1 MQGRWFGSRMHAGI
15 LDDEAAVAKIDQ
27 ENMLQVLDDT
37 PEAYK
42 EAYAAALECDTLPH
56 ALARSPTHLALV
68 GMGGS
73 AIAADILKDW
83 LFESQTTI
91 EVVRSPRLPGSI
103 TAGTC
108 VLVASYSGQTT
119 EALKALKEARRRKT
133 RVSAI
138 ASEGELLS
146 ICQEDGIPHVQVKA
160 GLQPREALPHL
171 FSASLAI
178 LDRWGIC
185 NQRSV
190 QAELKTVT
198 EQLGELRKTIGFSRP
213 QSSNPAKQLA
223 VRLQGTIPFIYTP
236 QLMAAAGRRF
246 KNQLNENSKVLSK
259 FEVLPEMLHNEVQSW
274 HMLKEGS
281 VADSVSFIF
290 LRGCEAEDE
299 AEQFKRLKD
308 LIRSG
313 GRAVHEISVRSPT
326 RLATLLA
333 TIYHCDYVSFYL
345 ALVRGVDPTPIDTIQ
360 SLKRWMRSS
369 AT

>member
-1 MQGRWFGSRMHAGI
+1 MQAGI
-15 LDDEAAVAKIDQ
+15 LDDKAAVAKIDQ
-27 ENMLQVLDDT
+27 ENMLQVLEET
-37 PEAYK
+37 PEAYR

-56 ALARSPTHLALV
+56 AVARSPSYVALV

-91 EVVRSPRLPGSI
+91 EVIRGPRLPGSI

-138 ASEGELLS
+138 ASEGELLR
-146 ICQEDGIPHVQVKA
+146 ICREEGIPHVQVKA

-178 LDRWGIC
+178 LQRWGIC
-185 NQRSV
+185 DHGSIG
-190 QAELKTVT
+190 AELKTVA
-198 EQLGELRKTIGFSRP
+198 EQLREVGEKTGFPRP
-213 QSSNPAKQLA
+213 HAKNPAKQLA
-223 VRLQGTIPFIYTP
+223 AQLHGKIPFIYAA

-246 KNQLNENSKVLSK
+246 KNQLNENSKVLAK

-274 HMLKEGS
+274 HMLKDKEI
-281 VADSVSFIF
+281 ADCVSFVF
-290 LRGCEAEDE
+290 LRGCEAQDE
-299 AEQFKRLKD
+299 AEQFNRLKN
-308 LIRSG
+308 LIQTG
-313 GRAVHEISVRSPT
+313 GRVVHEISVKSPT
-326 RLATLLA
+326 RLATVLA
-333 TIYHCDYVSFYL
+333 TIYYCDYVSFYL
-345 ALVRGVDPTPIDTIQ
+345 AIVRGIDPTPIDTIQ

-369 AT
+369 HT